1 VITINGGNANAKVTV
16 LNVSNSNGEVVIE
29 KIEGN
34 LYSGTFKF
42 NAVNEQGTVVNFN
55 KGIFYKVPIL

>member
-1 VITINGGNANAKVTV
+1 
-16 LNVSNSNGEVVIE
+16 
-29 KIEGN
+29 

-42 NAVNEQGTVVNFN
+42 NVVDEQGTVVNFN

>member
-1 VITINGGNANAKVTV
+1 V
-16 LNVSNSNGEVVIE
+16 LNVSNSNGEVFIE